1 MLDGFHAVR
10 LIPTQNASILQILNW
25 YELSFGEPMP
35 NCVYAIHDYS
45 NFGFPR
51 GERHQGGLY
60 EVRPA
65 I

>member
-1 MLDGFHAVR
+1 
-10 LIPTQNASILQILNW
+10 
-25 YELSFGEPMP
+25 MP

-60 EVRPA
+60 EVRLPFYC
-65 I
+65 